1 MSNHSQSNAQSV
13 TSPASAAQNRRPNL
27 IRTFAV
33 LYSAE
38 IRRYLAE
45 TRVYLSGYLSGMA
58 VTAIVV
64 AMFVFATDFGSD
76 PSYWVG
82 FLFWN
87 AASTL
92 MSEACISI
100 STDKQSGTFTQL
112 MLRPASMLLQITI
125 KTLTWAVVNI
135 VIDIVFLI
143 ALFAL
148 IGAPVGFSW
157 TVVPVAIVTFAGL
170 YGLTMVMASLT
181 IQYTKTA
188 SWCDLIGYAMMF
200 LGGVTMPIE
209 NLPVSLQWLGR
220 LLPITQ
226 GIAMSRDAIA
236 GRALSA
242 ADWLWLCGQA
252 ALFVALGYVLFQLIM
267 QYGRRHG
274 INMRY

>member
-1 MSNHSQSNAQSV
+1 MSQSALSKR
-13 TSPASAAQNRRPNL
+13 PSAAARPVPGRNPL
-27 IRTFAV
+27 RAFAI
-33 LYSAE
+33 LYVAE
-38 IRRYLAE
+38 VRRYLDE
-45 TRVYLSGYLSGMA
+45 TRVYISSYLSSMA

-92 MSEACISI
+92 VTESSVSI
-100 STDKQSGTFTQL
+100 SSDKQTGTFTQL
-112 MLRPASMLLQITI
+112 MLRPSSMLMQITV
-125 KTLTWAVVNI
+125 KTLTWSVVNI

-143 ALFAL
+143 VLFVA

-157 TVVPVAIVTFAGL
+157 TVVPIALVTFVGL

-181 IQYTKTA
+181 VRYTKTA

-200 LGGVTMPIE
+200 LGGVAMPIDQ
-209 NLPVSLQWLGR
+209 LPRPLELLGR

-242 ADWLWLCGQA
+242 TDWLWLCGQSA
-252 ALFVALGYVLFQLIM
+252 AFVALGYTLFRLIM
-267 QYGRRHG
+267 RSGRRHG